1 MKRRS
6 VFVITWLLVAG
17 SMGVNVVTNLAAG
30 DPVGYVFGLVA
41 VGNVTLASIYWFHPE
56 PIERPDEPA
65 PRWWFVLGGLVVL
78 VLLGSTLLLL
88 GSALLLRDSA
98 LLLFVVVG

>member
-1 MKRRS
+1 MAGCRRYH
-6 VFVITWLLVAG
+6 G
-17 SMGVNVVTNLAAG
+17 SESVTNLAAG
-30 DPVGYVFGLVA
+30 DVVGYVFGLTA
-41 VGNVTLASIYWFHPE
+41 VGNVALAFIYWFHPE

-65 PRWWFVLGGLVVL
+65 PRWWFVLAGLVVMG
-78 VLLGSTLLLL
+78 LLGSTLLLL

>member
-6 VFVITWLLVAG
+6 FFAAAFLFSGIIFAGITAKWIRTGDSASYIYAILTIIYIAWAG
-17 SMGVNVVTNLAAG
+17 MYQLHPKPIG
-30 DPVGYVFGLVA
+30 D
-41 VGNVTLASIYWFHPE
+41 
-56 PIERPDEPA
+56 PDEPA
-65 PRWWFVLGGLVVL
+65 PREWFVLAGLVAL

-88 GSALLLRDSA
+88 GSALLLRDSV